1 MSSDQTLFEHRGP
14 FGIIV
19 EFRQSVLF
27 LLGLILFLGFNS
39 ENILGSLAWPAILIG
54 SIYLHEI
61 GHAWACKVQ
70 GIPIREVVIHGG
82 GGYCLP
88 ARSMTRREDEF
99 VTAMGPIVNLAL
111 WAMSSLLVDVVPSG
125 DLRYVLSMVAQI
137 NIFLAIFNLF
147 PMMPLDGGR
156 LFRLILARVM
166 HPIRATRIAGG
177 VGLLACGIWL
187 GVLILGV
194 ASGGFLLLF
203 FPQFGVH
210 WRMMRHGV

>member
-19 EFRQSVLF
+19 EFRQSILF

-39 ENILGSLAWPAILIG
+39 ANILGSLAWPAILIG

>member
-39 ENILGSLAWPAILIG
+39 ANILGSLAWPAILIG

>member
-27 LLGLILFLGFNS
+27 LLGFILFLGFNS
-39 ENILGSLAWPAILIG
+39 ANILGSLAWPAILIG